1 MYCGERHTHIGKMWR
16 EKYEDKCVIHDN
28 DDEIFASLENPSCR
42 EVFMH
47 TDPQDPVV
55 RAVMSRGSPRNREKL
70 KWWHIVDKDKTPNH
84 LIEAEG
90 FKIVQ
95 VEGDSNNFDTLQLGM
110 MKTENQTLNHTT
122 AVIEETNSNGYITTS
137 SHNTSYHTAANSQT
151 SSYHTGTEKR
161 PIDETD
167 GVTTST
173 ANGGEATLKE
183 LLVVTKE
190 TKELIAKLHGT
201 AAKHLEATKEGTE
214 ATKGIYSIQQQLHLE
229 DTASKEVQENTL

>member
-47 TDPQDPVV
+47 ADPQDPVV

-95 VEGDSNNFDTLQLGM
+95 VEGDSSNFDTLQLGM
-110 MKTENQTLNHTT
+110 MKTENPTLNHTT
-122 AVIEETNSNGYITTS
+122 AVIEETNSNGYITTN

-167 GVTTST
+167 SVITST
-173 ANGGEATLKE
+173 ANGGGATINDLLE
-183 LLVVTKE
+183 EQRLTNQLLVQIHDTSKKQLE
-190 TKELIAKLHGT
+190 TSIEN
-201 AAKHLEATKEGTE
+201 TE
-214 ATKGIYSIQQQLHLE
+214 ANKGVLSNQEKSLVE
-229 DTASKEVQENTL
+229 DTASSGV

>member
-1 MYCGERHTHIGKMWR
+1 MYCGERQAHIGKMWR

-28 DDEIFASLENPSCR
+28 DDEILASLENPSCR

-47 TDPQDPVV
+47 ADPQDPVV
-55 RAVMSRGSPRNREKL
+55 KAVMSRGSPRNREKL

-95 VEGDSNNFDTLQLGM
+95 VEGDSSSFDTLQLGM
-110 MKTENQTLNHTT
+110 MKTENPTLNHTT
-122 AVIEETNSNGYITTS
+122 AVIEETNSNGYITTR
-137 SHNTSYHTAANSQT
+137 SHNI
-151 SSYHTGTEKR
+151 SYHTGTEKR

-173 ANGGEATLKE
+173 PNGRDPIIKE
-183 LLVVTKE
+183 LLEE
-190 TKELIAKLHGT
+190 TKRTNEILAKIHGNNE
-201 AAKHLEATKEGTE
+201 KHLETLIEGATKD
-214 ATKGIYSIQQQLHLE
+214 IQEDLLVE
-229 DTASKEVQENTL
+229 DTVPSEVQEDEV

>member
-1 MYCGERHTHIGKMWR
+1 MYCGERQAHIGKMWR

-47 TDPQDPVV
+47 ADPQDPVV

-90 FKIVQ
+90 YKIVQ
-95 VEGDSNNFDTLQLGM
+95 VEGDSSNFDTLQLGM
-110 MKTENQTLNHTT
+110 MKTENPTLNHTT
-122 AVIEETNSNGYITTS
+122 AVIEETISNGCITTS

-151 SSYHTGTEKR
+151 GSYHTGTEKR

-173 ANGGEATLKE
+173 ANGRDPIIKE
-183 LLVVTKE
+183 LLEEQKKTNE
-190 TKELIAKLHGT
+190 ILAKIHGNNE
-201 AAKHLEATKEGTE
+201 KQLEVAIEGTE
-214 ATKGIYSIQQQLHLE
+214 ATKDIRRIQEDLVE
-229 DTASKEVQENTL
+229 DTSSSGIEDTTV

>member
-1 MYCGERHTHIGKMWR
+1 MWR

-47 TDPQDPVV
+47 ADPQDPVV

-122 AVIEETNSNGYITTS
+122 AVIEETNPNGCITTN

-151 SSYHTGTEKR
+151 SSYHTGTKKR

-167 GVTTST
+167 GGTTST
-173 ANGGEATLKE
+173 ANGGDPIMKE
-183 LLVVTKE
+183 LLIVTKE
-190 TKELIAKLHGT
+190 AKELMAKIQKT
-201 AAKHLEATKEGTE
+201 SEKHLEVAMENTKTNKAILSNQEE
-214 ATKGIYSIQQQLHLE
+214 SIVV
-229 DTASKEVQENTL
+229 DPASSEVQEDTV

>member
-1 MYCGERHTHIGKMWR
+1 MYCGEQQAHIGKMWR

-28 DDEIFASLENPSCR
+28 DDEILVSLENPSCR

-47 TDPQDPVV
+47 ADPQDPVV
-55 RAVMSRGSPRNREKL
+55 KAVMSRGYPRNREKL

-95 VEGDSNNFDTLQLGM
+95 VEDDSSNFDTLQLGM
-110 MKTENQTLNHTT
+110 MKTENPTLNHMT

-137 SHNTSYHTAANSQT
+137 SHNTSYHT
-151 SSYHTGTEKR
+151 GTEKR
-161 PIDETD
+161 PVDETD

-173 ANGGEATLKE
+173 TNEEDATVIKE
-183 LLVVTKE
+183 LLEESIAEQKKTNEILAKIQGTSEKQLE
-190 TKELIAKLHGT
+190 TSIEG
-201 AAKHLEATKEGTE
+201 ATKDIR
-214 ATKGIYSIQQQLHLE
+214 KIQLDLLV
-229 DTASKEVQENTL
+229 DTMPSEVQEDEV

>member
-1 MYCGERHTHIGKMWR
+1 MWR
-16 EKYEDKCVIHDN
+16 EKYEDKCIIHDN
-28 DDEIFASLENPSCR
+28 DDEILASLENPSCR

-47 TDPQDPVV
+47 ADPQDPVV

-110 MKTENQTLNHTT
+110 MKTENQTLNHTN
-122 AVIEETNSNGYITTS
+122 AVIEETNSNGYITTN

-151 SSYHTGTEKR
+151 GSYHTGTEKR

-173 ANGGEATLKE
+173 PNGRDPIMKE
-183 LLVVTKE
+183 ILEEQKKTNEILAKIQGTSEKQLE
-190 TKELIAKLHGT
+190 TS
-201 AAKHLEATKEGTE
+201 LENTE
-214 ATKGIYSIQQQLHLE
+214 ANKGSLRIQEDLVE
-229 DTASKEVQENTL
+229 DTASSGV

>member
-1 MYCGERHTHIGKMWR
+1 MWR

-28 DDEIFASLENPSCR
+28 DDEILASLENPSCR

-47 TDPQDPVV
+47 ADPYDPVI

-95 VEGDSNNFDTLQLGM
+95 VEGDSSNFDTLQLGM
-110 MKTENQTLNHTT
+110 MKTENPTLNHTT
-122 AVIEETNSNGYITTS
+122 AVIEET
-137 SHNTSYHTAANSQT
+137 HNT
-151 SSYHTGTEKR
+151 SYHTGTEKR
-161 PIDETD
+161 PFDETD

-173 ANGGEATLKE
+173 PNGRDPIIKE
-183 LLVVTKE
+183 LLEE
-190 TKELIAKLHGT
+190 TKKTNEILVKLHGT
-201 AAKHLEATKEGTE
+201 AAEHLEAAIEGTE
-214 ATKGIYSIQQQLHLE
+214 ATKGILRIQEDLVE
-229 DTASKEVQENTL
+229 DTASSVIEDTKV

>member
-1 MYCGERHTHIGKMWR
+1 MWR

-47 TDPQDPVV
+47 ADPQDPVV

-95 VEGDSNNFDTLQLGM
+95 VEGDSSNFDTLQLGM
-110 MKTENQTLNHTT
+110 MKTENPTLNHTT
-122 AVIEETNSNGYITTS
+122 AVIEETISNGYITTS

-161 PIDETD
+161 PMEEPD

-173 ANGGEATLKE
+173 ANGRDPIIKE
-183 LLVVTKE
+183 LLEE
-190 TKELIAKLHGT
+190 TKKTNEFLAKIHGNNE
-201 AAKHLEATKEGTE
+201 KQLEVAIEGTE
-214 ATKGIYSIQQQLHLE
+214 ATKDLLRIQEDLVE
-229 DTASKEVQENTL
+229 DTASSGIEDTTV